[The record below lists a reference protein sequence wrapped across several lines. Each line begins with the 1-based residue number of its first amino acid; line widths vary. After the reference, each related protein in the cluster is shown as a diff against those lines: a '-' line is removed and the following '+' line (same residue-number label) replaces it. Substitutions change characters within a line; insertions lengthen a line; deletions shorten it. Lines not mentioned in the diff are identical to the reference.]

1 MFEDNHSVYN
11 RFRKE
16 YEGKIDRL
24 EKERK
29 EILRKKKGK
38 KEKMKM
44 LLENSYQRLFY
55 ISYAIN
61 DTAKYYKNF
70 YFDGDIYR

>member
-44 LLENSYQRLFY
+44 LLENSY
-55 ISYAIN
+55 
-61 DTAKYYKNF
+61 
-70 YFDGDIYR
+70 